1 MADLA
6 VVTVSHGDRMDYLL
20 RQGAMLASEA
30 AVRAWVVVANGNA
43 RLVSAAGLKPEPR
56 IVKRPRNSGSALGF
70 AMGIEAALEDAAVT
84 RVLLLDADNLPGQ
97 GVIDALLAMP
107 DDAVAAYRPRLYWAA
122 AHGIGGRRADSCLG
136 FHLFDLPAKLWRRV
150 VGAPVMRER
159 VVMPS
164 AGYGGLMVS
173 RGLVERIGLPD
184 AQFVLYGDDTEWTMR
199 AGGVVLAT
207 GPVVE
212 DMDRDGAVAPGAFAL
227 RRWLDGREAFRLF
240 YGARNEAFIDVHRLR
255 RNRLMHAANRAAV
268 LLLLWA
274 FSRGR
279 ERQFAL
285 LREAMAAGESGRL
298 GLDARFPLPEVE

>member
-1 MADLA
+1 M
-6 VVTVSHGDRMDYLL
+6 VTVSHDDRVDYLV
-20 RQGAMLASEA
+20 RQGAMLANEA
-30 AVRAWVVVANGNA
+30 AVRVWIVVANGNA

-56 IVKRPRNSGSALGF
+56 IVKQLRNSGSAAGF
-70 AMGIEAALEDAAVT
+70 AAGIEAALEDAAVT

-97 GVIDALLAMP
+97 GVIDALLAVQE
-107 DDAVAAYRPRLYWAA
+107 DAVAAYRPRLYWAG

-150 VGAPVMRER
+150 VRAPAMRER

-173 RGLVERIGLPD
+173 RALVQRIGLPD
-184 AQFVLYGDDTEWTMR
+184 ARFVLYGDDTEWTMR
-199 AGGVVLAT
+199 AGGVMLAT
-207 GPVVE
+207 ELGVE
-212 DMDRDGAVAPGAFAL
+212 DMDRDGAVAPGAFGL

-240 YGARNEAFIDVHRLR
+240 YGARNEAYLDAHRLR
-255 RNRLMHAANRAAV
+255 RNRFVHAANRAAV

-279 ERQFAL
+279 ERQLAL
-285 LREAMAAGESGRL
+285 LREAMAAGEAGRL
-298 GLDARFPLPEVE
+298 GLDGRFPLPEVE

>member
-1 MADLA
+1 LADLA
-6 VVTVSHGDRMDYLL
+6 VVTVSHDDRMDFLV
-20 RQGAMLASEA
+20 RQGERLAGEA

-56 IVKRPRNSGSALGF
+56 IVKRPRNSGSAVGF

-84 RVLLLDADNLPGQ
+84 RILLLDADNLPVQ
-97 GVIDALLAMP
+97 GVIDALLARRE
-107 DDAVAAYRPRLYWAA
+107 DAVAAYRPRLYWAA
-122 AHGIGGRRADSCLG
+122 AHGIDGRRADSCLG
-136 FHLFDLPAKLWRRV
+136 FHLFDLPAKIWRRV

-184 AQFVLYGDDTEWTMR
+184 PQFVLYGDDTEWTMR
-199 AGGVVLAT
+199 AGGVALAT
-207 GPVVE
+207 E
-212 DMDRDGAVAPGAFAL
+212 LMIEEMDRDDVVAPGTFAL
-227 RRWLDGREAFRLF
+227 RHWLGGRDGFRLF

-255 RNRLMHAANRAAV
+255 RNRLVHAVNRAAV
-268 LLLLWA
+268 IVLLRL

-285 LREAMAAGESGRL
+285 LREAMADGEAGRL
-298 GLDARFPLPEVE
+298 GLDERFPLPEVE

>member
-1 MADLA
+1 
-6 VVTVSHGDRMDYLL
+6 MDFLV
-20 RQGAMLASEA
+20 RQGERLAEEA
-30 AVRAWVVVANGNA
+30 AVRQWIVVANGNA
-43 RLVSAAGLKPEPR
+43 RLVRVADLSLTPR
-56 IVKRPRNSGSALGF
+56 ILELPRNSGSAAGF
-70 AMGIEAALEDAAVT
+70 AAGIEAALGDAAVT

-97 GVIDALLAMP
+97 GVIDALLAMSE
-107 DDAVAAYRPRLYWAA
+107 DAVAAYRPRLYWAA
-122 AHGIGGRRADSCLG
+122 AHGIDGRRADSCLG
-136 FHLFDLPAKLWRRV
+136 FHLCDLPAKLWRRV
-150 VGAPVMRER
+150 VGAPAMRER

-207 GPVVE
+207 GLVVE
-212 DMDRDGAVAPGAFAL
+212 DMDRGGAMAPGAFAL
-227 RRWLDGREAFRLF
+227 RRWLDDREAFRLF